1 MYPTL
6 GGGGSGSGSS
16 FTQPSA
22 SAASAS
28 KVVRFCFCKSWMDC
42 ASITITIV
50 TRGTE
55 SQTFLFALIGNVLA
69 TAMWNYGIPRHS
81 QPACFYWSVC
91 HLWLVV
97 IHPTYQC
104 VPLFVLRCF
113 CVVQYQLFQVRALY
127 DFQSQEDNEVSFK
140 AGELVNVLDDR
151 YASIFCTSWA
161 KCLTLSTGVI
171 LRFKYPCLGMHCWRL
186 SFCWRKMPA
195 HVLARTNATKTSKC
209 TILLTERLQVCAHMV
224 YASSGSS
231 VALTAQVVK
240 CSMFS
245 ACSLYARLYSCCHA
259 VMRTG
264 GVGLHF
270 AAQVSFLHHL

>member
-1 MYPTL
+1 
-6 GGGGSGSGSS
+6 
-16 FTQPSA
+16 
-22 SAASAS
+22 
-28 KVVRFCFCKSWMDC
+28 
-42 ASITITIV
+42 
-50 TRGTE
+50 
-55 SQTFLFALIGNVLA
+55 
-69 TAMWNYGIPRHS
+69 
-81 QPACFYWSVC
+81 
-91 HLWLVV
+91 
-97 IHPTYQC
+97 
-104 VPLFVLRCF
+104 
-113 CVVQYQLFQVRALY
+113 
-127 DFQSQEDNEVSFK
+127 
-140 AGELVNVLDDR
+140 
-151 YASIFCTSWA
+151 
-161 KCLTLSTGVI
+161 
-171 LRFKYPCLGMHCWRL
+171 
-186 SFCWRKMPA
+186 MPA